1 MSTAFGETSPDQPQ
15 RTSHQPGPLTLL
27 AATAIGGVIAARMG
41 KAPFFLAA
49 GAAALALLKQR
60 KVEAPAP
67 MPLSLPPAAPELEVP
82 AQSQVEQWLSRQII
96 REEQAPFVELSTADV
111 PPSEPED
118 DYRPQSFLLDEAD
131 AIPAISSPHDSFA
144 GLTEPVPQQIPE
156 PAPPMEQEAPL
167 PPPQVLETPPPPP
180 AAADAAWTLGVDP
193 MPSLNEA
200 APYVAPAGSLFFST
214 PARQEAAV
222 SKPKPPPSNMFST
235 APAQQEE
242 PGPPPFFFNSVFQG
256 AALPD
261 EIQVAPAFEPV
272 PPVPSPAPSAEAPVR
287 EPSPVIEPQPDEE
300 PTPEIPVELAAP
312 GEASFDPPLAAAP
325 QNPWETEP
333 DAPATV
339 PASPLQ
345 SHASSPVVEAEIILR
360 PRAPMQS
367 TVTAKSKF
375 TPPGFDK
382 NAPLESSHAPP
393 ADVAADAPFPNPL
406 QSPREPKPRP
416 TWRSWWRGD

>member
-1 MSTAFGETSPDQPQ
+1 MSTASGETSSDQPQ
-15 RTSHQPGPLTLL
+15 RTSHQPGPLTIL

-41 KAPFFLAA
+41 KAPFLLAA

-60 KVEAPAP
+60 KAVAPAP
-67 MPLSLPPAAPELEVP
+67 IPLSLPPAATELEIP
-82 AQSQVEQWLSRQII
+82 AQNQVEQWLSRQII

-111 PPSEPED
+111 PPGKLED

-131 AIPAISSPHDSFA
+131 AVPALASPNDSFA
-144 GLTEPVPQQIPE
+144 GLTEPVPQQIPA
-156 PAPPMEQEAPL
+156 PVPPMEQEVLL
-167 PPPQVLETPPPPP
+167 PPPQVFETPPPPG
-180 AAADAAWTLGVDP
+180 ADAAWTLGVDP

-214 PARQEAAV
+214 PARQEAAP

-235 APAQQEE
+235 APLQQEE

-261 EIQVAPAFEPV
+261 EIQVAPAMAPV
-272 PPVPSPAPSAEAPVR
+272 PPMPSSVPTAEAAAW
-287 EPSPVIEPQPDEE
+287 EPAPVIEPPPAKE

-312 GEASFDPPLAAAP
+312 GDASFDPPLAAAP
-325 QNPWETEP
+325 PNPWQDEP
-333 DAPATV
+333 DASDTV
-339 PASPLQ
+339 PTSPLQ
-345 SHASSPVVEAEIILR
+345 SHASNPVVEAEIILR

-375 TPPGFDK
+375 APPGFDK
-382 NAPLESSHAPP
+382 NAPLVSSHGPP
-393 ADVAADAPFPNPL
+393 ADVAAEAPFPNPL